1 MNINPKVIDLYH
13 GDAVSSFEDAYKAG
27 IRGVIHKATEGATL
41 SDRAY
46 ARRRVMALDAGML
59 WGAYH
64 FLRPG
69 DPAGQARRFLD
80 EARPTEATLIAV
92 DHEDTRV
99 PLAALVRFLDE
110 LEAAGIRK
118 RVVYSGFSSRS
129 SFPAPMIISAPSSRN
144 ASCGSRITPRRRDGR
159 RCGRRRS
166 CGNSPA
172 AAKAPSRIRRP
183 ASTARPTSALSTAA
197 TTSSPRN
204 GTRHE
209 RISRTF
215 RNGDQNERIQASDR
229 KQDLLGRGDVA
240 CRLWP

>member
-118 RVVYSGFSSRS
+118 RVVYSGFL
-129 SFPAPMIISAPSSRN
+129 IKEQL
-144 ASCGSRITPRRRDGR
+144 PRADDYQRAVLAQ
-159 RCGRRRS
+159 CELWLAHY
-166 CGNSPA
+166 A
-172 AAKAPSRIRRP
+172 AAPRWP
-183 ASTARPTSALSTAA
+183 ALWKTPFLWQFTGGGEGPEPHSTPGIHGAADLSAFDGGDDELAA
-197 TTSSPRN
+197 QWN
-204 GTRHE
+204 
-209 RISRTF
+209 
-215 RNGDQNERIQASDR
+215 A
-229 KQDLLGRGDVA
+229 A
-240 CRLWP
+240 